1 MPEDIE
7 PHPTLPAE
15 QGGKKMDLVRLN
27 AIKAYVKTV
36 KKMRI
41 SDTAA
46 DDLRVRVN
54 DMLKTILT
62 EATAAAKA
70 QRRSTVMPRD
80 TEPVADRIFV
90 GKNLNPT
97 EIFREIKRLGP
108 IELGQV
114 VKLISDY
121 IEQEKAKKE

>member
-1 MPEDIE
+1 MPEE
-7 PHPTLPAE
+7 
-15 QGGKKMDLVRLN
+15 MDLVRLN

-46 DDLRVRVN
+46 NDLRVRVN
-54 DMLKTILT
+54 DMLKTILA
-62 EATAAAKA
+62 EATTAAKA

-80 TEPVADRIFV
+80 TEPAADRIFV